1 MIGGI
6 HTGLAVAAIAL
17 LIDAVLAMA
26 DHLAP
31 TTNATTARIQ
41 IHYTYKLLHDCLA
54 YGHLLMG
61 SLPIKQ
67 EQLQCPACLITL
79 VSLSSSWCL
88 LIRIS
93 LVRLSSLFLLGLGLM
108 SPFLFFFTSAVYLT
122 NSAVYSNESYC
133 IVVHGVPIALIFRV
147 SAVDSGLF

>member
-41 IHYTYKLLHDCLA
+41 IHPSNPNPLYIQVATRLPCLWP
-54 YGHLLMG
+54 
-61 SLPIKQ
+61 S
-67 EQLQCPACLITL
+67 
-79 VSLSSSWCL
+79 
-88 LIRIS
+88 
-93 LVRLSSLFLLGLGLM
+93 
-108 SPFLFFFTSAVYLT
+108 
-122 NSAVYSNESYC
+122 
-133 IVVHGVPIALIFRV
+133 
-147 SAVDSGLF
+147 VDG